1 MKVRLAYGKEGLRI
15 DLPDDLHVDVI
26 EPKYAEGLPR
36 PAHAI
41 RHALHRPIVSEPLA
55 AHLKPTDTVGIVVN
69 DITRATPYQVILP
82 ALLAEIAHVAD
93 ERITFFVATGTHR
106 PDTPDEVIALLGADV
121 VARYRIV
128 QNDAN
133 DRDSHALAGTTDS
146 GNAIWIHRDY
156 LACDLRILTGFI
168 EPHFFAGFSGGGKA
182 CMPGMAL
189 LDTILRNHCPANID
203 HPQATWAV
211 TRGNPIWEEV
221 RAAAQMGGPS
231 FLLNVALNRDKAITA
246 VFAGDVEQAHAR
258 GCAFVKET
266 AMAPV
271 AAPYDIVVTS
281 NSGYPLDLNLYQAVK
296 GMSAAAQ
303 IVKPGGS
310 IILAA
315 ECWDGV
321 PDHGRYKELLFRA
334 ESPQALLERIRAGGP
349 VVQDVWQAQIHA
361 LICTKADVH
370 LFSHHLSDID
380 IEKAML
386 TPCRDIGRTIDAL
399 RRRHGPDARVAVL
412 PEGPQTIPFVGQ

>member
-1 MKVRLAYGKEGLRI
+1 MKTQLAYGKQGLQL

-26 EPKYAEGLPR
+26 EPKYTEPLPR
-36 PAHAI
+36 PSE
-41 RHALHRPIVSEPLA
+41 ALRQALQEPTASGPLA
-55 AHLKPTDTVGIVVN
+55 QCVRRTDTVGIVVN
-69 DITRATPYQVILP
+69 DITRATPYPVILP
-82 ALLAEIAHVAD
+82 VLLAEISDVPD
-93 ERITFFVATGTHR
+93 EHITVFVATGTHR
-106 PDTPDEVIALLGADV
+106 PNTVDELHAMLGEGIV
-121 VARYRIV
+121 GRFRIV
-128 QNDAN
+128 QNDTN

-146 GNAIWIHRDY
+146 GNAVWLHRDY

-189 LDTILRNHCPANID
+189 LETILRNHCPAHID
-203 HPQATWAV
+203 HPRATWGI
-211 TRGNPIWEEV
+211 TTGNPIWEEV
-221 RAAAQMGGPS
+221 SQAVRMGGPA

-258 GCAFVKET
+258 GCAFVKAT

-271 AAPYDIVVTS
+271 AAPYDVVITS

-303 IVKPGGS
+303 IVRPGGS

-315 ECWDGV
+315 ECWDGI
-321 PDHGRYKELLFRA
+321 PDHGRYKELLFEA
-334 ESPQALLERIRAGGP
+334 ASADALLAGIRAGGP

-361 LICTKADVH
+361 AICTKADVH
-370 LFSHHLSDID
+370 LFSHHLSDAD
-380 IEKAML
+380 IERAML
-386 TPCRDIGRTIDAL
+386 IPCRDISRTLDAL
-399 RRRHGPDARVAVL
+399 RHKYGPEGRVAVL
-412 PEGPQTIPFVGQ
+412 PEGPQTIPYVDR